1 MSPRLGSIAE
11 DLNGRRHTQV
21 KDRIAELAWS
31 RHNALID
38 FVLIPSTIVRGMSTS
53 ARGDT
58 RDAGTLLFGKTRR
71 QLLAWLYGH
80 PDERFYL
87 RQLARQTG
95 AAQGAMQRE
104 LTLLSQVAL
113 VTRTA
118 EGRQVYFQANRESPI
133 FSELQQL
140 LVKTAGA
147 GEVVREALAP
157 LSSVLRIAFIY
168 GSAAKGT
175 LKASSDL
182 DLLVVGSAAFRD
194 VAAALDDAQR
204 RLGRDV
210 SPTVYPT
217 DEFVRKI
224 RTKHHFLTTVLR
236 EPKIFVIGSEHD
248 LSRLAEERVGARTR
262 DKRTGDRRSPR
273 RRRA

>member
-1 MSPRLGSIAE
+1 
-11 DLNGRRHTQV
+11 
-21 KDRIAELAWS
+21 
-31 RHNALID
+31 
-38 FVLIPSTIVRGMSTS
+38 MSTQRRS
-53 ARGDT
+53 DT
-58 RDAGTLLFGKTRR
+58 DDAGTLLFGKTRR
-71 QLLAWLYGH
+71 HLLVWLYGH

-87 RQLARQTG
+87 RQLARQTA

-104 LTLLSQVAL
+104 LNVLSRVGL

-133 FSELQQL
+133 FPELQQL

-147 GEVVREALAP
+147 AEVVREALAP
-157 LSSVLRIAFIY
+157 LSGAVRVAFIY
-168 GSAAKGT
+168 GSGARGT

-182 DLLVVGSAAFRD
+182 DLLVVGSAPFRD
-194 VAAALDDAQR
+194 VASALDDAQR

-210 SPTVYPT
+210 NPTVYPA

-224 RTKHHFLTTVLR
+224 RTGHHFLTTVLR
-236 EPKIFVIGSEHD
+236 EPKIFVIGSDCE
-248 LSRLAEERVGARTR
+248 LGRLAEQRVAAPTP
-262 DKRTGDRRSPR
+262 DKRTGDRRPAR